1 MPKLFEYLGLIVYFY
16 SEEHDPIHV
25 HGEYQGRESKA
36 EIIIR
41 DGEIAEIRLVRVTGK
56 PPLEGVKLND
66 FATLVEHYAEE
77 IVEMWVDYFV
87 RHRQVTAR
95 KITRRIK

>member
-1 MPKLFEYLGLIVYFY
+1 MPKLFEYLGLVVYFY

-41 DGEIAEIRLVRVTGK
+41 EGEIVEIRIVRVKGRAPLTG
-56 PPLEGVKLND
+56 PKLND
-66 FATLVEHYAEE
+66 FVTLVERHAEE
-77 IVEMWVDYFV
+77 IVELWVDYFV
-87 RHRQVTAR
+87 RHQPVPSR

>member
-41 DGEIAEIRLVRVTGK
+41 EGEIIEIRVVRVKGK
-56 PPLEGVKLND
+56 PPLEGPKLKD
-66 FATLVEHYAEE
+66 FVTLVERHAEE
-77 IVEMWVDYFV
+77 IVESWVDYFV
-87 RHRQVTAR
+87 RHRQVHAR